1 LIFNIDKEELYQQ
14 TYSLQSIGVHGI
26 RLGKKQLTKHKYKQL
41 GTNVYLFKV

>member
-26 RLGKKQLTKHKYKQL
+26 RLGKKTTYKTQIQTTRYKCISVL
-41 GTNVYLFKV
+41 V